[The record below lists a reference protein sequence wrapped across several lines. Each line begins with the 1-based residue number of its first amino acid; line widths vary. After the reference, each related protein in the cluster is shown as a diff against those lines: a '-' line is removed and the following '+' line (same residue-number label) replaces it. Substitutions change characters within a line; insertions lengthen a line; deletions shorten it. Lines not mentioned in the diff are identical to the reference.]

1 LCSAADVL
9 LMMMMDVVVVGVVFD
24 LNKMDQNSLQEGH
37 FVFEEE
43 LFDWLISEN
52 IAYWLWWIFFQE
64 LMLGN

>member
-24 LNKMDQNSLQEGH
+24 
-37 FVFEEE
+37 
-43 LFDWLISEN
+43 
-52 IAYWLWWIFFQE
+52 WLWWIFFQE